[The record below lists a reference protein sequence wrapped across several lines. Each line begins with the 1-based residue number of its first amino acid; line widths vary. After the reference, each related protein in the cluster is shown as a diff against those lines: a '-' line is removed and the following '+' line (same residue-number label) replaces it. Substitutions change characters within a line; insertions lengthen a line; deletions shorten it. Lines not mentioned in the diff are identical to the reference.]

1 MAGNVLIQIE
11 KMLESTVKKALAE
24 EAGERGIQLQTSKK
38 IANDSRNLKA
48 SDGDESV
55 DEADE
60 EEEED
65 AAGDTGGG
73 DMSKRPVVIPEKLP
87 ASITVDMVIDGI
99 DAIRSARSLKDPE
112 VRAEFEEYFGSL
124 SAPEK
129 VALLAFVYGVAE
141 TLIGSSEGRGLD
153 PSEEPYNIEMT
164 ADPAQS
170 DKPSRTPP
178 PTASKNEPG
187 DTPIVVGGQ

>member
-1 MAGNVLIQIE
+1 MADILFKIE
-11 KMLESTVKKALAE
+11 KMLESTVRKALSE
-24 EAGERGIQLQTSKK
+24 EARERGIQLQTSKE
-38 IANDSRNLKA
+38 IEADRRSLRA
-48 SDGDESV
+48 GDGDQKV

-60 EEEED
+60 DEEEKSS
-65 AAGDTGGG
+65 GGGG
-73 DMSKRPVVIPEKLP
+73 DMSKRPVEIPDELP
-87 ASITVDMVIDGI
+87 AAITVDMVITGI

-129 VALLAFVYGVAE
+129 VGLLAFVYGVAE

-170 DKPSRTPP
+170 NKPSKAQPP
-178 PTASKNEPG
+178 ATRSDEPA

>member
-1 MAGNVLIQIE
+1 MADILFKIE
-11 KMLESTVKKALAE
+11 KMLESTVRKALSE
-24 EAGERGIQLQTSKK
+24 EARERGIQLQTSKE
-38 IANDSRNLKA
+38 IEADRRSLRA
-48 SDGDESV
+48 GDGDQKV

-60 EEEED
+60 DEEEKSS
-65 AAGDTGGG
+65 GGG
-73 DMSKRPVVIPEKLP
+73 DMSKRPVEIPDKLP
-87 ASITVDMVIDGI
+87 AAITVDMVIDGI

-129 VALLAFVYGVAE
+129 VGLLAFIYGVAE

-170 DKPSRTPP
+170 DEPSKTPAP
-178 PTASKNEPG
+178 AARKNDPG